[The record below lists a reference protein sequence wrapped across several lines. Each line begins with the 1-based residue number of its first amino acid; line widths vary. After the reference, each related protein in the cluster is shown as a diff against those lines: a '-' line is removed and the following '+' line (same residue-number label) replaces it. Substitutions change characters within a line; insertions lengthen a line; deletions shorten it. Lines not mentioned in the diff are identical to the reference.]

1 MKKELCLLIALLV
14 PTFIVLA
21 AAVVSLVRPD
31 SKIADPRPA
40 QTTAACEPC
49 SKPVPPQGGTDR

>member
-1 MKKELCLLIALLV
+1 MRKELLLFIALLV

-31 SKIADPRPA
+31 ASIADPRPA
-40 QTTAACEPC
+40 QTTVACEPC
-49 SKPVPPQGGTDR
+49 RKPAPERDADR